1 MKYWQCELL
10 KGNVKVMSW
19 LPQNIA
25 QKGTY
30 VKLLRDEVWSNGWR
44 IEEVYRGAVLDQ
56 DEITER
62 SQDYKHQ
69 RKASDV

>member
-1 MKYWQCELL
+1 MKYWQCEL
-10 KGNVKVMSW
+10 KKAGVTVMSW

-30 VKLLRDEVWSNGWR
+30 VKLLRDGIWSNGWR
-44 IEEVYRGAVLDQ
+44 IEEVYRGAALDQ
-56 DEITER
+56 EEIDKR
-62 SQDYKHQ
+62 NQDYKHQ

>member
-1 MKYWQCELL
+1 MKYWQCELK

-25 QKGTY
+25 QKGMY
-30 VKLLRDEVWSNGWR
+30 VKLLREDIWSNGWR
-44 IEEVYRGAVLDQ
+44 IEEVYRGAALDQ